1 MLRWMFP
8 RQPIFQEH
16 FEKAVGVVL
25 SGAHA
30 FHEMVSDYRDIELK
44 ARRIRSLENDGD
56 RITHETIDILNKTF
70 ITPIDREDI
79 HELISK
85 LDDVLDLI
93 DAAAHRMVLY
103 RVGRPTPELVAIAAQ
118 LVKPVEA
125 MKAALGLLDSMK
137 RAGRVLEICV
147 EIKRL
152 EEEADAL
159 HRIAIVNLFDK
170 ERDPIQILK
179 LKEIYEILEHA
190 SDRCEDVANVIEGIV
205 IKNS

>member
-1 MLRWMFP
+1 MLRWLFP
-8 RQPIFQEH
+8 RQPVFQEH
-16 FEKAVGVVL
+16 FEKAAGVVL
-25 SGAHA
+25 AGANA
-30 FHEMVSDYRDIELK
+30 FHAMVSDYRDIELK
-44 ARRIRSLENDGD
+44 ARQIHSLENDGD
-56 RITHETIDILNKTF
+56 RITHDTIDLLNKTF

-103 RVGRPTPELVAIAAQ
+103 RVVTPTPELVAIAAQ

-125 MKAALGLLDSMK
+125 VKGGLALLGSMK
-137 RAGRVLEICV
+137 KARRIQEICI

-152 EEEADAL
+152 EEQADAL

>member
-8 RQPIFQEH
+8 RQPVFQEH
-16 FEKAVGVVL
+16 FEKAAGVVL
-25 SGAHA
+25 SGANA
-30 FHEMVSDYRDIELK
+30 FHGMVSDYRDIELK
-44 ARRIRSLENDGD
+44 ARQIHSLENDGD
-56 RITHETIDILNKTF
+56 RITHDTIDLLNKTF

-103 RVGRPTPELVAIAAQ
+103 GVARPTPELVAIAAQ
-118 LVKPVEA
+118 MVKPVEA
-125 MKAALGLLDSMK
+125 VKRALALLGSMK
-137 RAGRVLEICV
+137 RAREILEICI

-159 HRIAIVNLFDK
+159 HRIAIVNLFEK
-170 ERDPIQILK
+170 ERDPIQVLK

>member
-8 RQPIFQEH
+8 RQPIFQQH
-16 FEKAVGVVL
+16 FEKAALVVL
-25 SGAHA
+25 AGAHA
-30 FHEMVSDYRDIELK
+30 FHDMVSDYRDVELK
-44 ARRIRSLENDGD
+44 ARKIKSLENDGD
-56 RITHETIDILNKTF
+56 RITHDTIEILNKTF

-93 DAAAHRMVLY
+93 DAAAHRMVIY
-103 RVGRPTPELVAIAAQ
+103 RIASPTPELVAIAAQ

-125 MKAALGLLDSMK
+125 LKAALGLLGSMK
-137 RAGRVLEICV
+137 QARRMLEICV
-147 EIKRL
+147 EINRL

-159 HRIAIVNLFDK
+159 HRIAIVNLFDH
-170 ERDPIQILK
+170 ERDPILLLK

-190 SDRCEDVANVIEGIV
+190 TDRCEDVANVIEGIV

>member
-8 RQPIFQEH
+8 RQPVFQEH

-25 SGAHA
+25 AGANA
-30 FHEMVSDYRDIELK
+30 FHALVSDYRDVDLK
-44 ARRIRSLENDGD
+44 VRQIRSLEHDGD
-56 RITHETIDILNKTF
+56 RVTHETIDLLNKSF

-93 DAAAHRMVLY
+93 DAAANRMVLY
-103 RVGRPTPELVAIAAQ
+103 RVGATTPELVAIAAQ

-125 MKAALGLLDSMK
+125 MKAALGLLHSMK
-137 RAGRVLEICV
+137 NARRVLDICV

-152 EEEADAL
+152 EEEADSL
-159 HRIAIVNLFDK
+159 HRIAIVNLFEK
-170 ERDPIQILK
+170 ERDPIQVLK